1 MADTRLQLN
10 NKEIVGRA
18 LDIVQHELQSMII
31 AQMKLKHNLDWW
43 GYVTSLPRVEIP
55 EEAKAYTCIEDADA
69 RRFMDITVCYWILKD
84 SDVLSAVQRKQCNS
98 ALYNAKVVRNS
109 KSHTGKLTYT
119 VKEAQDAIQE
129 LIQLDVALGL
139 MIGPELQSLYDSV
152 TEEDAPVAKPAA
164 VSESMIAEIKAEPT
178 VTLAKFS
185 PSPIGY
191 DLREA
196 CMRSCAGMYA
206 SLSEVQKEKY
216 NKSRIITETTYIV
229 RGGAYILT
237 LQNGIP
243 IDDSTGVIIDG
254 QEFSGCLANFSG
266 YDKSTRKVT
275 MYPSQAL
282 QAFIKEGSVIGLY
295 SDMKWLVQKT
305 GSFFDDYGS
314 MVRFPPKPEVFASS
328 SLLSSNFMHMSRDQ
342 IGAVKMILAQPL
354 SYVWGVPGSGKTQYV
369 LATAINECVRRGE
382 RVAVIA
388 PTNQSLEQV
397 LKGLMKSFGEQKVID
412 PKKDLVRIG
421 TPTAEFIR
429 EFPSICE
436 DKKVRSDMTDKI
448 AAKNYYADVISERAY
463 DALRASVNDAMAF
476 LAKMDGSQASAE
488 KLYAMLKPLLDV
500 MNKDRRFDLNAK
512 RVNIRNVR
520 ELAGPI
526 CKMIYER
533 DRSKFFEGD
542 VADLTDE
549 KLRELVSKLDSE
561 IAKLYQ
567 SDPKADIDTC
577 KVISMTLSK
586 FLISFGPEAC
596 SGRAKLNVNRVFVDE
611 AGYCNALQLL
621 GVFTLGVPVTL
632 LGDHMQLPPVC
643 EIEDKKLKED
653 LSIEAHRYDF
663 FWDLSALF
671 VERFFAV
678 STEDLVTAYEK
689 GMTPDTKALKY
700 TSVARL
706 VSTYRF
712 GQNLANSL
720 GRMIYETEIK
730 SRNTHNL
737 EIEVLDARIE
747 AFPMNQRL
755 GKAVRENSAEK
766 AAIESYILREHP
778 TDYVVLAPYNDQ
790 VRLLQRSSVIPKE
803 KVLTIHKSQ
812 GREWDTVI
820 ISVCDGRA
828 CNEDKPP
835 RFTSTTQDVKGK
847 QVINTAISR
856 AKKKLVIACDSDYWS
871 AIEGELIGDI
881 AKNYGPGCRNAA
893 SRNL

>member
-1 MADTRLQLN
+1 MADTGYQLN
-10 NKEIVGRA
+10 NKELVGRA
-18 LDIVQHELQSMII
+18 LDTVQTELQSMII

-43 GYVTSLPRVEIP
+43 GYVASLPKVEIP
-55 EEAKAYTCIEDADA
+55 EEARAYTCIEDEDA
-69 RRFMDITVCYWILKD
+69 RRFMDIPVCYWILKN
-84 SDVLSAVQRKQCNS
+84 SDVLSAEQRKQCNS
-98 ALYNAKVVRNS
+98 ALYNTKAVRNS
-109 KSHTGKLTYT
+109 RSHTGKLSYT
-119 VKEAQDAIQE
+119 VKEAQDGIKE

-139 MIGPELQSLYDSV
+139 GVGPELQDLYDSV
-152 TEEDAPVAKPAA
+152 KEEDAPVTKPAA
-164 VSESMIAEIKAEPT
+164 ASESMIAEVKAEPT
-178 VTLAKFS
+178 VTLAGSS
-185 PSPIGY
+185 PSAIGY

-216 NKSRIITETTYIV
+216 SKSRSIVETTYV
-229 RGGAYILT
+229 VKGGAYILT
-237 LQNGIP
+237 LQNNIT

-254 QEFSGCLANFSG
+254 QEFSGCLVNFSG

-275 MYPSQAL
+275 MFPSPVL
-282 QAFIKEGSVIGLY
+282 QDVIKEGSAISLY

-314 MVRFPPKPEVFASS
+314 LVRFPPKPEVFASS
-328 SLLSSNFMHMSRDQ
+328 ALLSSNFMHMSNDQ
-342 IGAVKMILAQPL
+342 IGAVKMILTQPL

-397 LKGLMKSFGEQKVID
+397 LKGLMKSFGEQKIID

-436 DKKVRSDMTDKI
+436 DKKVRSDLTDKI
-448 AAKNYYADVISERAY
+448 AARNYYADVLSERAY
-463 DALRASVNDAMAF
+463 DALRATVDEATAF

-488 KLYAMLKPLLDV
+488 KLYGMMKPLLDV
-500 MNKDRRFDLNAK
+500 MNRDRRFDLNAK
-512 RVNIRNVR
+512 RVNIRTVR

-542 VADLTDE
+542 VAALADD
-549 KLRELVSKLDSE
+549 KLREQLARLDSE
-561 IAKLYQ
+561 IAKLRD
-567 SDPKADIDTC
+567 SDPKADLDKC
-577 KVISMTLSK
+577 KVVTMTLSK

-596 SGRAKLNVNRVFVDE
+596 SGRTKLDVDRVFVDE

-621 GVFTLGVPVTL
+621 GVFSLGVPVTL

-643 EIEDKKLKED
+643 EVEEKQLKADISTE
-653 LSIEAHRYDF
+653 EHRYDF

-678 STEDLVTAYEK
+678 STEDLVAAYEG

-712 GQNLANSL
+712 GQNLADSL
-720 GRMIYETEIK
+720 GRVIYETEIK
-730 SRNTHNL
+730 SCNSQNL
-737 EIEVLDARIE
+737 AIEILDARIE
-747 AFPMNQRL
+747 AFPMNRW
-755 GKAVRENSAEK
+755 GDKVVRENSAEK
-766 AAIESYILREHP
+766 AAIESYIMKEHP
-778 TDYVVLAPYNDQ
+778 TDYVILAPYNDQ
-790 VRLLQRSSVIPKE
+790 VRLLQRSTIIPKE

-856 AKKKLVIACDSDYWS
+856 AKKKLIIACDSEYWS

-881 AKNYGPGCRNAA
+881 AKNNGPG
-893 SRNL
+893 SRGTGSQNR